1 VSIILSLSLSGGPTD
16 LFALLRA
23 KCGSYSGLDGTLLVL
38 QGVSSA
44 DDFVMVFVNRTNMN
58 CLLCFRRL
66 KETGR
71 TANGDFAA
79 SPKTST
85 LVPRLFARCSRVISV
100 VVTEINLLLFFL
112 AREMHH
118 VFGPGWLTLGA
129 AARKYR

>member
-1 VSIILSLSLSGGPTD
+1 MLTTVSRSYSLAPTD
-16 LFALLRA
+16 VFALLRA
-23 KCGSYSGLDGTLLVL
+23 KYATYLGPDGSLLVL

-44 DDFVMVFVNRTNMN
+44 DVFVMFFVNRNNVN

-85 LVPRLFARCSRVISV
+85 LVPRLFVRCIGVISV
-100 VVTEINLLLFFL
+100 V
-112 AREMHH
+112 
-118 VFGPGWLTLGA
+118 LT
-129 AARKYR
+129 RTN